1 MPFMSTKKSKIQTR
15 VLIAA
20 SLLVASI
27 LSSILISVL
36 SNQKQSFWIAN
47 RELTPGQQIAATDIS
62 KVQVNISA
70 ISNNYVPADFN
81 PIGSIVINRIQ
92 RTSLIATQSISS
104 QNEAINSAEVSLTIR
119 AIDLPATVL
128 AGDRISIYLLEDAEA
143 GAFPSE
149 PELVLSDIYLGSI
162 ERKNSNFG
170 SEAAITI
177 AIGREEISDVLRS
190 TTYGRL
196 VVVKLNGWK
205 QYSHNHYGDIWQ
217 QFWEFCV

>member
-1 MPFMSTKKSKIQTR
+1 MSTKKRKIQTR

-27 LSSILISVL
+27 LSSVLISVF
-36 SNQKQSFWIAN
+36 SNQKESFWIAN
-47 RELTPGQQIAATDIS
+47 RELTPGQQIAASDIS
-62 KVQVNISA
+62 KVQVNIAA
-70 ISNNYVPADFN
+70 ISNNYIGADRN
-81 PIGSIVINRIQ
+81 PIGNIVTNRIQ
-92 RTSLIATQSISS
+92 RSSLIATQSISS
-104 QNEAINSAEVSLTIR
+104 EVDSINSAEISLTIR

-128 AGDRISIYLLEDAEA
+128 AGDRISIYLLEDAES

-149 PELVLSDIYLGSI
+149 PELVLSEIYLGAI

-177 AIGREEISDVLRS
+177 AIGRDEILDVLRA

-196 VVVKLNGWK
+196 AVVKLNG
-205 QYSHNHYGDIWQ
+205 
-217 QFWEFCV
+217 

>member
-1 MPFMSTKKSKIQTR
+1 MSTKKSKIQTR

-27 LSSILISVL
+27 LSSVLISVL

-47 RELTPGQQIAATDIS
+47 RELTPGQQIAASDIS

-70 ISNNYVPADFN
+70 ISNNYVPAGVN

-177 AIGREEISDVLRS
+177 AIGREEISDVLRA

-196 VVVKLNGWK
+196 VLVKLNG
-205 QYSHNHYGDIWQ
+205 
-217 QFWEFCV
+217 

>member
-36 SNQKQSFWIAN
+36 SNQKQSYWIAN

-70 ISNNYVPADFN
+70 ISNNYVPAGVN

-128 AGDRISIYLLEDAEA
+128 AGDRISIYLVEDAEA

-149 PELVLSDIYLGSI
+149 PELVLSDIYLGSV

-177 AIGREEISDVLRS
+177 AIGREEISDVLRA

-205 QYSHNHYGDIWQ
+205 
-217 QFWEFCV
+217 

>member
-27 LSSILISVL
+27 LSSVLISVL

-47 RELTPGQQIAATDIS
+47 RELTPGQQIAASDIS

-70 ISNNYVPADFN
+70 ISNNYVPVDVN

-104 QNEAINSAEVSLTIR
+104 QNEAINSAEISLTIR
-119 AIDLPATVL
+119 AVDLPAAVL
-128 AGDRISIYLLEDAEA
+128 AGDRISIYLLEDAES

-177 AIGREEISDVLRS
+177 AIGREEISDVLRA

-196 VVVKLNGWK
+196 VLVKLNG
-205 QYSHNHYGDIWQ
+205 
-217 QFWEFCV
+217 

>member
-70 ISNNYVPADFN
+70 ISNNYVPAEVN

-119 AIDLPATVL
+119 AIDLPGTVL

-149 PELVLSDIYLGSI
+149 PELVLSDIYLGSV

-170 SEAAITI
+170 SEEAITI
-177 AIGREEISDVLRS
+177 AIGREEISDVLRA

-196 VVVKLNGWK
+196 VVVKLNG
-205 QYSHNHYGDIWQ
+205 
-217 QFWEFCV
+217 

>member
-1 MPFMSTKKSKIQTR
+1 MSIKKIKIQTR

-27 LSSILISVL
+27 LSSVLISVL

-47 RELTPGQQIAATDIS
+47 RELTPGQQIAASDIS

-70 ISNNYVPADFN
+70 ISDNYVPAGVN

-119 AIDLPATVL
+119 AIDLPASVL

-196 VVVKLNGWK
+196 VVVKLNG
-205 QYSHNHYGDIWQ
+205 
-217 QFWEFCV
+217 

>member
-1 MPFMSTKKSKIQTR
+1 MSTKKSKIQTR

-27 LSSILISVL
+27 LSSVLISVL
-36 SNQKQSFWIAN
+36 SNQKESFWIAN
-47 RELTPGQQIAATDIS
+47 RELTPGQQIAASDIS

-70 ISNNYVPADFN
+70 ISNNYVPADVN

-119 AIDLPATVL
+119 AIDLPGTVL

-177 AIGREEISDVLRS
+177 AIGREEISDVLRA

-196 VVVKLNGWK
+196 VVVKLNG
-205 QYSHNHYGDIWQ
+205 
-217 QFWEFCV
+217 

>member
-1 MPFMSTKKSKIQTR
+1 MPFMSTKKTKIQTR

-27 LSSILISVL
+27 LSSVLISVF
-36 SNQKQSFWIAN
+36 SNQKESFWIAN
-47 RELTPGQQIAATDIS
+47 RELTPGQQIAASDIS
-62 KVQVNISA
+62 KVQVNIAA
-70 ISNNYVPADFN
+70 ISNNYIGADRN
-81 PIGSIVINRIQ
+81 PIGNIVTNRIQ
-92 RTSLIATQSISS
+92 RSSLIATQSISS
-104 QNEAINSAEVSLTIR
+104 EVDSINSAEISLTIR

-128 AGDRISIYLLEDAEA
+128 AGDRISIYLLEDAES

-149 PELVLSDIYLGSI
+149 PELVLSEIYLGAI

-177 AIGREEISDVLRS
+177 AIGRDEILDVLRA

-196 VVVKLNGWK
+196 AVVKLNG
-205 QYSHNHYGDIWQ
+205 
-217 QFWEFCV
+217 

>member
-1 MPFMSTKKSKIQTR
+1 MSTKKSKIQTR
-15 VLIAA
+15 VLVAA

-27 LSSILISVL
+27 LSSVLISVL

-47 RELTPGQQIAATDIS
+47 RELTPGQQIAASDIS

-70 ISNNYVPADFN
+70 ISDNYVPAGVN

-128 AGDRISIYLLEDAEA
+128 AGDRISIYLLEDAEV

-177 AIGREEISDVLRS
+177 AIGREEISDVLRA

-196 VVVKLNGWK
+196 VVVKLNG
-205 QYSHNHYGDIWQ
+205 
-217 QFWEFCV
+217 

>member
-15 VLIAA
+15 VLIAG

-27 LSSILISVL
+27 LSSVLISVL

-47 RELTPGQQIAATDIS
+47 RELTPGQQIAASDIS

-70 ISNNYVPADFN
+70 ISNNYVPADVN

-128 AGDRISIYLLEDAEA
+128 AGDRISIYLLEDAES

-177 AIGREEISDVLRS
+177 AIGREEISDVLRA

-196 VVVKLNGWK
+196 VVVKLNG
-205 QYSHNHYGDIWQ
+205 
-217 QFWEFCV
+217 

>member
-1 MPFMSTKKSKIQTR
+1 MSTKKSKIQTR

-27 LSSILISVL
+27 LSSVLISVL

-47 RELTPGQQIAATDIS
+47 RELTPGQQIAASDIS

-70 ISNNYVPADFN
+70 ISNNYVPVDVN

-104 QNEAINSAEVSLTIR
+104 QNEAINSAEISLTIR
-119 AIDLPATVL
+119 AVDLPAAVI
-128 AGDRISIYLLEDAEA
+128 AGDRISIYLLEDAES

-149 PELVLSDIYLGSI
+149 PEIVLSDIYLGSI

-177 AIGREEISDVLRS
+177 AIGREEISDVLRA

-196 VVVKLNGWK
+196 VLVKLNG
-205 QYSHNHYGDIWQ
+205 
-217 QFWEFCV
+217 

>member
-1 MPFMSTKKSKIQTR
+1 MPFMSTKKCKIQTR

-27 LSSILISVL
+27 LSSVLISVL

-47 RELTPGQQIAATDIS
+47 RELTPGQQIAASDIS

-70 ISNNYVPADFN
+70 ISNNYVPAGIN

-128 AGDRISIYLLEDAEA
+128 AGDRISIYLLEDAES

-149 PELVLSDIYLGSI
+149 PELILSDIYLGSI

-170 SEAAITI
+170 SEVAITI
-177 AIGREEISDVLRS
+177 AIGREEISDVLRA

-196 VVVKLNGWK
+196 AVVKLNG
-205 QYSHNHYGDIWQ
+205 
-217 QFWEFCV
+217 

>member
-1 MPFMSTKKSKIQTR
+1 MSTKKSKIQTR

-27 LSSILISVL
+27 LSSVLISVL

-47 RELTPGQQIAATDIS
+47 RELTPGQQIAASDIS

-70 ISNNYVPADFN
+70 ISNNYVPAGIN

-119 AIDLPATVL
+119 AIDLPAKVL
-128 AGDRISIYLLEDAEA
+128 AGDRISIYLLEDAES

-149 PELVLSDIYLGSI
+149 PELILSDIYLGSI

-170 SEAAITI
+170 SEAAINI
-177 AIGREEISDVLRS
+177 AIGREEISDVLRA

-196 VVVKLNGWK
+196 VVVKLNG
-205 QYSHNHYGDIWQ
+205 
-217 QFWEFCV
+217 

>member
-1 MPFMSTKKSKIQTR
+1 MSTKKSKIQAR
-15 VLIAA
+15 MLIAA
-20 SLLVASI
+20 ALLVASI
-27 LSSILISVL
+27 LSSVLISIV

-62 KVQVNISA
+62 MVQVNIST
-70 ISNNYVPADFN
+70 ISNNYVSAEVN
-81 PIGSIVINRIQ
+81 PVGSIVINRIQ
-92 RTSLIATQSISS
+92 RTALIATQSISS

-119 AIDLPATVL
+119 AIDLPVTVL
-128 AGDRISIYLLEDAEA
+128 AGDRISIYLLEDAEL

-177 AIGREEISDVLRS
+177 AIGREEISDVLRA

-196 VVVKLNGWK
+196 VVVKLNG
-205 QYSHNHYGDIWQ
+205 
-217 QFWEFCV
+217 

>member
-1 MPFMSTKKSKIQTR
+1 MSTNKPKIQGR
-15 VLIAA
+15 ILIAA
-20 SLLVASI
+20 ALLVASL
-27 LSSILISVL
+27 LSSVLISVI

-70 ISNNYVPADFN
+70 ISNNYVAADMN
-81 PIGSIVINRIQ
+81 PVGSIVINRIQ
-92 RTSLIATQSISS
+92 RTSLIATQSIST
-104 QNEAINSAEVSLTIR
+104 QNETINSAEVSLTIR
-119 AIDLPATVL
+119 AIDIPTNVL

-149 PELVLSDIYLGSI
+149 PEVVLSDIYLGSI

-177 AIGREEISDVLRS
+177 AIGREEISDVLRA

-196 VVVKLNGWK
+196 VVVKLNG
-205 QYSHNHYGDIWQ
+205 
-217 QFWEFCV
+217 

>member
-1 MPFMSTKKSKIQTR
+1 MPFMSIKKSKIQTR

-47 RELTPGQQIAATDIS
+47 RELTPGQQIAASDIS

-70 ISNNYVPADFN
+70 ISNNYVPADVN

-119 AIDLPATVL
+119 AIDLPASVL
-128 AGDRISIYLLEDAEA
+128 AGDRISIYLLEDAES

-177 AIGREEISDVLRS
+177 AIGREEISDVLRA

-196 VVVKLNGWK
+196 VVVKLNG
-205 QYSHNHYGDIWQ
+205 
-217 QFWEFCV
+217 

>member
-27 LSSILISVL
+27 LSSFLISVL

-47 RELTPGQQIAATDIS
+47 RELTPGQQIAASDIS

-70 ISNNYVPADFN
+70 ISNNYVPADVN

-104 QNEAINSAEVSLTIR
+104 QNETINSAEVSLTIR
-119 AIDLPATVL
+119 AIDLPGTVL

-177 AIGREEISDVLRS
+177 AIGREEISDVLRA

-205 QYSHNHYGDIWQ
+205 QQSHNHYGDIW
-217 QFWEFCV
+217 

>member
-1 MPFMSTKKSKIQTR
+1 MSTKKSKIQTR
-15 VLIAA
+15 VLIAG

-27 LSSILISVL
+27 LSSVLISVL

-47 RELTPGQQIAATDIS
+47 RELTPGQQIAASDIS

-70 ISNNYVPADFN
+70 ISNNYVPAGVN

-119 AIDLPATVL
+119 AIDLPDTVL
-128 AGDRISIYLLEDAEA
+128 AGDRISIYLLEDAES

-177 AIGREEISDVLRS
+177 AIGREEISDVLRA

-196 VVVKLNGWK
+196 VVVKLNG
-205 QYSHNHYGDIWQ
+205 
-217 QFWEFCV
+217 

>member
-1 MPFMSTKKSKIQTR
+1 MSTKKSKIQTR

-27 LSSILISVL
+27 LSSVLISVL

-47 RELTPGQQIAATDIS
+47 RELTPGQQIAASDIS

-70 ISNNYVPADFN
+70 ISDNYVPAGVN

-119 AIDLPATVL
+119 AIDLPGTVL

-177 AIGREEISDVLRS
+177 AIGREEISDVLRA

-196 VVVKLNGWK
+196 VVVKLNG
-205 QYSHNHYGDIWQ
+205 
-217 QFWEFCV
+217 

>member
-27 LSSILISVL
+27 ISSILISVL
-36 SNQKQSFWIAN
+36 SNQKQSYWIAN

-70 ISNNYVPADFN
+70 ISNNYVPTGVN

-128 AGDRISIYLLEDAEA
+128 AGDRISIYLVEDAET

-149 PELVLSDIYLGSI
+149 PELVLSDIYLGSV

-177 AIGREEISDVLRS
+177 AIGREEISDVLRA

-196 VVVKLNGWK
+196 VVVKLNG
-205 QYSHNHYGDIWQ
+205 
-217 QFWEFCV
+217 

>member
-27 LSSILISVL
+27 LSSVLISVL
-36 SNQKQSFWIAN
+36 SNQKESFWIAN
-47 RELTPGQQIAATDIS
+47 RELTPGQQIAASDIS
-62 KVQVNISA
+62 KAQVNISA
-70 ISNNYVPADFN
+70 ISQNYIATEIN

-92 RTSLIATQSISS
+92 KSSLIATQSISAQS
-104 QNEAINSAEVSLTIR
+104 NSINSAEISLTIR
-119 AIDLPATVL
+119 AIDLPGTVL
-128 AGDRISIYLLEDAEA
+128 AGDRISIYLLEDAES

-149 PELVLSDIYLGSI
+149 PELVLSDIYLGAI
-162 ERKNSNFG
+162 ERKNSNFE

-177 AIGREEISDVLRS
+177 AIGRDEISDVLRA

-196 VVVKLNGWK
+196 VVVKLNG
-205 QYSHNHYGDIWQ
+205 
-217 QFWEFCV
+217 

>member
-15 VLIAA
+15 VLVAA

-27 LSSILISVL
+27 LSSVLISVL

-47 RELTPGQQIAATDIS
+47 RELTPGQQIAASDIS

-70 ISNNYVPADFN
+70 ISDNYVPAGVN

-104 QNEAINSAEVSLTIR
+104 QNETINSAEVSLTIR

-128 AGDRISIYLLEDAEA
+128 AGDRISIYLLEDAES

-177 AIGREEISDVLRS
+177 AIGREEISDVLRA

-205 QYSHNHYGDIWQ
+205 RYSHNHYSYFG
-217 QFWEFCV
+217 

>member
-1 MPFMSTKKSKIQTR
+1 MPFMPTKKSKIQTR
-15 VLIAA
+15 VLIAV

-27 LSSILISVL
+27 LSSVLISIL

-47 RELTPGQQIAATDIS
+47 RELTPGQQIAASDIS

-70 ISNNYVPADFN
+70 ISNNYVPAGIN

-128 AGDRISIYLLEDAEA
+128 AGDRISIYLLEDAES

-149 PELVLSDIYLGSI
+149 PELILSDIYLGSI

-170 SEAAITI
+170 SEAAINI
-177 AIGREEISDVLRS
+177 AIGREEISDVLRA

-196 VVVKLNGWK
+196 VVVKLNG
-205 QYSHNHYGDIWQ
+205 
-217 QFWEFCV
+217 

>member
-1 MPFMSTKKSKIQTR
+1 MSIKKSKIQTR

-27 LSSILISVL
+27 LSSVLISVL

-47 RELTPGQQIAATDIS
+47 RELTPGQQIAASDIS

-70 ISNNYVPADFN
+70 ISDNYVPVGIN

-104 QNEAINSAEVSLTIR
+104 QNETINSAEVSLTIR

-128 AGDRISIYLLEDAEA
+128 AGDRISIYLLEDAES

-149 PELVLSDIYLGSI
+149 PELVRSDIYLGSI

-177 AIGREEISDVLRS
+177 AIGREEISDVLRA

-196 VVVKLNGWK
+196 VVVKLNG
-205 QYSHNHYGDIWQ
+205 
-217 QFWEFCV
+217 

>member
-1 MPFMSTKKSKIQTR
+1 MSTKKSKIQTR

-27 LSSILISVL
+27 LSSVLISVL

-47 RELTPGQQIAATDIS
+47 RELTPGQQIAASDIS

-70 ISNNYVPADFN
+70 ISNNYVPAGVN

-104 QNEAINSAEVSLTIR
+104 QNETINSAEVSLTIR
-119 AIDLPATVL
+119 AIDLPGTVL

-177 AIGREEISDVLRS
+177 AIGREEISDVLRA

-196 VVVKLNGWK
+196 VVVKLNG
-205 QYSHNHYGDIWQ
+205 
-217 QFWEFCV
+217 

>member
-1 MPFMSTKKSKIQTR
+1 MSTKKSKIQAR

-20 SLLVASI
+20 ALLVASI
-27 LSSILISVL
+27 LSSVLISIV

-47 RELTPGQQIAATDIS
+47 RELTPGQQIAVTDIS

-70 ISNNYVPADFN
+70 ISNNYVSAEVN
-81 PIGSIVINRIQ
+81 PVGSIVINRIQ
-92 RTSLIATQSISS
+92 RTALIATQSISS
-104 QNEAINSAEVSLTIR
+104 ENEAINSAEVSLTIR
-119 AIDLPATVL
+119 AIDLPVTVL
-128 AGDRISIYLLEDAEA
+128 AGDRISIYLLEDAEL

-177 AIGREEISDVLRS
+177 AIGREEISDVLRA

-196 VVVKLNGWK
+196 VVVKLNG
-205 QYSHNHYGDIWQ
+205 
-217 QFWEFCV
+217 

>member
-1 MPFMSTKKSKIQTR
+1 MPTKKSKIQTR
-15 VLIAA
+15 VLIAV

-27 LSSILISVL
+27 LSSVLISVL

-47 RELTPGQQIAATDIS
+47 RELTPGQQIAASDIS

-70 ISNNYVPADFN
+70 ISNNYVPAGIN

-128 AGDRISIYLLEDAEA
+128 AGDRISIYLLEDAES

-149 PELVLSDIYLGSI
+149 PELILSDIYLGSI

-170 SEAAITI
+170 SEAAINI
-177 AIGREEISDVLRS
+177 AIGREEISDVLRA

-196 VVVKLNGWK
+196 VVVKLNG
-205 QYSHNHYGDIWQ
+205 
-217 QFWEFCV
+217 